1 MDRAIPGMVC
11 VVPARMSSSRF
22 PGKPLVDI
30 DGIPLVV
37 RSAQRGRDAECFER
51 VVIASEDREIVTV
64 AREHGFEALLT
75 PSFETGTDRVAWAGR
90 ELGARHVVN
99 LQGDE
104 PLFPLDL
111 LRDLARR
118 LPSDPDALWTAA
130 DLGLTED
137 DRADEDV
144 VKIRL
149 SGEIEAGGTRWSR
162 PAAPVGR
169 GNSRPAELQVD
180 GARDLRNRENA
191 VFADFD
197 FPVPV
202 ALEGQSAKTNVS
214 TRDALDFHR
223 VLPPGIEGDLA
234 VHVGVYAGST
244 ALLGRFS
251 DLPQTDR
258 ERSRRIEPLRA
269 LDHGIAV
276 RAVIGRW
283 DRAAVDR
290 KEHISRVLE
299 VLRRGE

>member
-144 VKIRL
+144 VKIL
-149 SGEIEAGGTRWSR
+149 LGTSK
-162 PAAPVGR
+162 PLVEGI
-169 GNSRPAELQVD
+169 
-180 GARDLRNRENA
+180 RDLPSSA
-191 VFADFD
+191 GLAS
-197 FPVPV
+197 PVPCRR
-202 ALEGQSAKTNVS
+202 VS
-214 TRDALDFHR
+214 STAVDRLDHRTALDFHR